1 MKEVRIIKG
10 KPVEVTVRNLD
21 KEPMTPEEL
30 RLAAKVG
37 QKAVG
42 GGDTSNARIDGTA
55 AREAALR
62 EHRREIN
69 SFYEDY

>member
-42 GGDTSNARIDGTA
+42 GGDTSNARIDGHGSERSSTTRTSA
-55 AREAALR
+55 
-62 EHRREIN
+62 
-69 SFYEDY
+69 